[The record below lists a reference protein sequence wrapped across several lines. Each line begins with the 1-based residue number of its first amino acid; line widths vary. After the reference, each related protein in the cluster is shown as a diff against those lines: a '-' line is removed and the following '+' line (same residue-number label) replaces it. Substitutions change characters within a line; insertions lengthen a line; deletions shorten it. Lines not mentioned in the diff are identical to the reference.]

1 MCGDGNSAEAFS
13 AFHGIAGNYF
23 LEDTMVT
30 MFEVIAILFI
40 GFLVGII
47 FYGYSLIMRRPP
59 SNEELRSE
67 RCSICRQKFAK
78 DDLVERPVGDYK
90 LLYFCNRCIAGLGE
104 EANNRPTKGGSDVGR
119 LVDDAAEKHRTN

>member
-1 MCGDGNSAEAFS
+1 
-13 AFHGIAGNYF
+13 
-23 LEDTMVT
+23 MVT

-67 RCSICRQKFAK
+67 RCSICRQKFPK
-78 DDLVERPVGDYK
+78 NDLVERPIGDYK
-90 LLYFCNRCIAGLGE
+90 LLYFCNRCIEGLGE
-104 EANNRPTKGGSDVGR
+104 EANNRPTKGGPNVGR

>member
-1 MCGDGNSAEAFS
+1 MFS
-13 AFHGIAGNYF
+13 SFHGIAENYF
-23 LEDTMVT
+23 HEDIIVT

-67 RCSICRQKFAK
+67 RCSICRQKFPK
-78 DDLVERPVGDYK
+78 DDLVERPIGDYK
-90 LLYFCNRCIAGLGE
+90 LLFFCNRCIAGLLE
-104 EANNRPTKGGSDVGR
+104 EANKRPTKEGSVVGSF
-119 LVDDAAEKHRTN
+119 VDDAAEKHRTN